1 MNRTLDELAS
11 RDGLTRLQ
19 NRRSLTKSVADDHG
33 RLRGDCWLGF
43 IDLDRFKDIND
54 TLGHAIGDL
63 VLITVAERWSR
74 LLPQSAMLART
85 GGDEFALFIPDA
97 TAEDALE
104 LSPATH
110 RRVDRTGICRGMAG
124 EPFASAMSRADSAL
138 YEMKSSGR
146 NGVVALSATSD

>member
-110 RRVDRTGICRGMAG
+110 RRVDRTDRGR
-124 EPFASAMSRADSAL
+124 S
-138 YEMKSSGR
+138 
-146 NGVVALSATSD
+146 